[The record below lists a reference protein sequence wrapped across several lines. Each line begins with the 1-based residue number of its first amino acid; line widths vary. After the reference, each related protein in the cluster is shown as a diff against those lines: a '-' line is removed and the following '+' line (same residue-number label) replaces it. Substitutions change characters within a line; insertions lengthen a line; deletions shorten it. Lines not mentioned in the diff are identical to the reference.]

1 LQNDWIILRIL
12 KASVESYNEQDFL
25 TQTQPCIPSL
35 ATSWLRNEMM
45 LSTGSIKKLTM
56 PVQHLSIFVP
66 FYFVFLQL
74 MQQMIVTG
82 HLHADDASTLYGRAL
97 QLNNLLIFS
106 KSRVEEMEIRFC
118 IQMTLVIYKL
128 F

>member
-25 TQTQPCIPSL
+25 TQIQPCIPSL

-66 FYFVFLQL
+66 FYIVFLQL
-74 MQQMIVTG
+74 TQQMIVTEP
-82 HLHADDASTLYGRAL
+82 LHADDASTFMDEL